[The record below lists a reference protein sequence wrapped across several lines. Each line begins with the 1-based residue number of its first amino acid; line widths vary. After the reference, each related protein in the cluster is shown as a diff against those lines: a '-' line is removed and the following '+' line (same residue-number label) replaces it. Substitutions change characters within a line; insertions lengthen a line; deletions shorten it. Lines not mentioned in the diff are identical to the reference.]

1 MMRYHFR
8 LFRDVT
14 WHSHRR
20 QPDAFR
26 DVSPYNYMGS
36 MDVNPAGKVYDELS
50 QMFLDAEGTGAK
62 YLLILTGRFGKAS
75 SWPRKYLGL
84 IRQGLVLALTAFSIV
99 AMDEVVLYPYLAADI
114 FNPDHTEQTR
124 LDYARGL
131 SAAPDC
137 CLDPLTRTMK
147 DRFKSAEELL
157 TPPVQ
162 AFFHDIFSRAVVTS
176 TFCEKLFSLLTS

>member
-50 QMFLDAEGTGAK
+50 QMLLGAEGTGAK
-62 YLLILTGRFGKAS
+62 YLLISTGR
-75 SWPRKYLGL
+75 
-84 IRQGLVLALTAFSIV
+84 
-99 AMDEVVLYPYLAADI
+99 
-114 FNPDHTEQTR
+114 
-124 LDYARGL
+124 
-131 SAAPDC
+131 
-137 CLDPLTRTMK
+137 
-147 DRFKSAEELL
+147 
-157 TPPVQ
+157 
-162 AFFHDIFSRAVVTS
+162 
-176 TFCEKLFSLLTS
+176 